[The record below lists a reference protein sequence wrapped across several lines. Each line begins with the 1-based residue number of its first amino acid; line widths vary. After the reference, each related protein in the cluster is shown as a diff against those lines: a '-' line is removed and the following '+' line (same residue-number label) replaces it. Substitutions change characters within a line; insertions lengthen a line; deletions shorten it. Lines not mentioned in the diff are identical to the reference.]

1 MVEFLELTCRVFC
14 YNYQFV
20 KFGVHKLLF
29 FTIDESLQMEKPAS
43 LRRDKTDVF
52 DSDIQ
57 ATPEFRTFVAGKLSE
72 ILDKSLLM
80 DESDRPDQPSKKK
93 DSKSRHQGVKLFSA
107 SKSYFSPKETSD
119 KHQTKF
125 KTRPDL
131 LAHRKQLKSEEAE
144 NEAFKSMAV
153 TPEWVLEQH
162 GVHYKGPDESRSK
175 IITEL

>member
-1 MVEFLELTCRVFC
+1 MC
-14 YNYQFV
+14 N
-20 KFGVHKLLF
+20 
-29 FTIDESLQMEKPAS
+29 SP
-43 LRRDKTDVF
+43 
-52 DSDIQ
+52 
-57 ATPEFRTFVAGKLSE
+57 
-72 ILDKSLLM
+72 
-80 DESDRPDQPSKKK
+80 RPQHGGDHCTSNGSKNNDSKKK

-131 LAHRKQLKSEEAE
+131 LAHRKQLKSEADE

-175 IITEL
+175 VITEL